1 MSSKTRQLTTQS
13 VDGIYGDKWTRRRD
27 IPLAILAWIAVIAV
41 IFWGA
46 GHIVRSLLLLI
57 IASLLAYALAPAVKF
72 LQRVMPR
79 FLAILIVYLL
89 VLSGVCFLIY
99 LVISTAVHQVIDLSR
114 FIRNELTSTGNGQP
128 TPLEQTLLSFGITQ
142 SQITTAREQ
151 IITQTGSFATSA
163 LPFLRSIFDFVLD
176 TIIVAVLSIY
186 LLIDGGRVNRWLRSN
201 VPQPQQRR
209 VQFLLDTLERI
220 VGGYIRGQLTLAF
233 LIGLLVGVGMALF
246 QVPYAVLLGVLAF
259 VFAFVPVLGTFIS
272 GAICVLLALT
282 KGWLIALLV
291 LVYFIAMHVFEGD
304 IVGPRIVG
312 KAIGLHPIVSLVAL
326 VAGAELFGIL
336 GALFASPV
344 AGILQ
349 AMLVAFWME
358 WRATH
363 PEQFQK
369 DKESALE
376 AIDAH
381 LTDGEMVSTSET

>member
-46 GHIVRSLLLLI
+46 GHIVRSLLLLV

-99 LVISTAVHQVIDLSR
+99 LVISTAVHQVVDLSR
-114 FIRNELTSTGNGQP
+114 FIRSELTSAGNGQP

-151 IITQTGSFATSA
+151 IITQTGSFASSA

-186 LLIDGGRVNRWLRSN
+186 LLIDGGRVNRWLRAN

-220 VGGYIRGQLTLAF
+220 VGGYIR
-233 LIGLLVGVGMALF
+233 
-246 QVPYAVLLGVLAF
+246 
-259 VFAFVPVLGTFIS
+259 
-272 GAICVLLALT
+272 
-282 KGWLIALLV
+282 
-291 LVYFIAMHVFEGD
+291 
-304 IVGPRIVG
+304 
-312 KAIGLHPIVSLVAL
+312 
-326 VAGAELFGIL
+326 
-336 GALFASPV
+336 
-344 AGILQ
+344 
-349 AMLVAFWME
+349 
-358 WRATH
+358 
-363 PEQFQK
+363 
-369 DKESALE
+369 
-376 AIDAH
+376 
-381 LTDGEMVSTSET
+381 